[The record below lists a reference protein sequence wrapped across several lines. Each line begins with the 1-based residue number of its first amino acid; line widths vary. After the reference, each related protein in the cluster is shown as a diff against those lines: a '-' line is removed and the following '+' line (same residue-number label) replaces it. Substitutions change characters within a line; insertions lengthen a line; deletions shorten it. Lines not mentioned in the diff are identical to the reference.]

1 MQFFHPWFLAALA
14 TLAVPVIIHLFY
26 FRRYKKVYF
35 SSVRF
40 LKEVKDETSA
50 RSKLKNLLVL
60 AMRLLALA
68 FLVMAFAQPF
78 VRTSGA
84 EKYSK
89 NLVGLFVD
97 NSFSMNALSEDIPLL
112 SKAKQKAR
120 HIVEAYTGEDRFVIL
135 THEFQGKQLRL
146 VHQDEALAMID
157 EIQPTPHVHNLQE
170 ALERIQSLLRKE
182 TGNEHIY
189 IITDFQRSITDLP
202 TSPDTISKVHLLPL
216 QSVQEANLAIDSAWF
231 DSPVQLLGQASLLK
245 FRIRNFGN
253 QPVEDARVSLFQN
266 NQSKPLGTFR
276 IGPGESVM
284 DTARIII
291 NQPGWQEVQ
300 VEITDFPVQFDDKI
314 YLTFKVNARIDIT
327 VISNDRIHPDL
338 LTALQSL
345 PSVNLR
351 TQSLKNINYSTLSQ
365 NGLIILD
372 GLDEISSGLSNELQG
387 ALRQGTNVLLFP
399 GEAVNLP
406 SYTGFV
412 QALGGGNYLSFE
424 KNVYPVTSINTQEFT
439 FREVYNRVSSNM
451 RLPVVQGRY
460 LKSQGGRLGEETIM
474 GFADGKPFLS
484 KLSTEG
490 GTVFICSTPLS
501 GEWNDLSRNPEIFIP
516 MLFRMAVHK
525 KQADQIS
532 RFIGRDEII
541 ETAST
546 PLSAEEVIHLSKGP
560 TGEDYIPY
568 QRMAGNKVILD
579 LKGSIQDAGIY
590 QMTLR
595 DTLVGKVAYNYNRKE
610 SDLRTH
616 TLPELQAA
624 YGSTYEIVENAAD
637 TDFESWIKDK
647 YQGRT
652 FWRWFVAATLLF
664 LLFESLLL
672 RFWKS

>member
-60 AMRLLALA
+60 VMRLLAMA

-97 NSFSMNALSEDIPLL
+97 NSFSMNALSEDIPIL

-189 IITDFQRSITDLP
+189 ILSDFQRSITDLP
-202 TSPDTISKVHLLPL
+202 RLTDTISKVHLLPL

-231 DSPVQLLGQASLLK
+231 DSPVQLMGQASLLK

-253 QPVEDARVSLFQN
+253 QPVEDARVSLLQN
-266 NQSKPLGTFR
+266 NQPKPLGTIR
-276 IGPGESVM
+276 IGPGESVT

-291 NQPGWQEVQ
+291 NQPGWQEIQ

-314 YLTFKVNARIDIT
+314 YLTFNVNARIDIT
-327 VISNDRIHPDL
+327 VISNDRVHPDL

-399 GEAVNLP
+399 GEAANLP
-406 SYTGFV
+406 SYNGFV
-412 QALGGGNYLSFE
+412 QALGAGNYQSFE
-424 KNVYPVTSINTQEFT
+424 KNVYPVTSINTDEFT

-541 ETAST
+541 ETSST

-560 TGEDYIPY
+560 SGEDYIPY

-595 DTLVGKVAYNYNRKE
+595 DTVVGKVAYNYNRKE

-616 TLPELQAA
+616 TLPELQKA
-624 YGSTYEIVENAAD
+624 YGSTYEIVENAAG

-672 RFWKS
+672 RFWKT

>member
-60 AMRLLALA
+60 VMRLLAMA

-120 HIVEAYTGEDRFVIL
+120 HIVEAYTEEDRFVIL
-135 THEFQGKQLRL
+135 THEFQGRQLRL

-157 EIQPTPHVHNLQE
+157 EIQATPHVHNLQE
-170 ALERIQSLLRKE
+170 ALERIRALLRKE

-189 IITDFQRSITDLP
+189 ILSDFQRSITDLP
-202 TSPDTISKVHLLPL
+202 TNTDTISKVHLLPL

-231 DSPVQLLGQASLLK
+231 DSPVQLMGQASLLK

-253 QPVEDARVSLFQN
+253 QPVEDARVSLLQN
-266 NQSKPLGTFR
+266 NQPKPLGTIR
-276 IGPGESVM
+276 IGPGESIT

-291 NQPGWQEVQ
+291 NQPGWQEIQ

-314 YLTFKVNARIDIT
+314 YLAFTVNARIDIT
-327 VISNDRIHPDL
+327 VISNDRVHPDL

-399 GEAVNLP
+399 GEAANLP
-406 SYTGFV
+406 SYNGFV
-412 QALGGGNYLSFE
+412 QALGAGNYQSFE
-424 KNVYPVTSINTQEFT
+424 KNVYPVTSINTDEFT

-490 GTVFICSTPLS
+490 GTVFLCSSPLS

-541 ETAST
+541 ETSST

-560 TGEDYIPY
+560 SGEDYIPY

-595 DTLVGKVAYNYNRKE
+595 DTVVGKVAYNYNRKE

-616 TLPELQAA
+616 TLPELQSA
-624 YGSTYEIVENAAD
+624 YGSTYEIVENVAG

-672 RFWKS
+672 RFWKT